1 MTQSARMHAVDLPMS
16 MQVHAARM
24 PMAAVA
30 GALGGPVTVGTARS
44 DGMDDWVNIPVQR

>member
-1 MTQSARMHAVDLPMS
+1 MHAVDLPMS

-24 PMAAVA
+24 PMAAVT
-30 GALGGPVTVGTARS
+30 GALGGPVTVSMTQS